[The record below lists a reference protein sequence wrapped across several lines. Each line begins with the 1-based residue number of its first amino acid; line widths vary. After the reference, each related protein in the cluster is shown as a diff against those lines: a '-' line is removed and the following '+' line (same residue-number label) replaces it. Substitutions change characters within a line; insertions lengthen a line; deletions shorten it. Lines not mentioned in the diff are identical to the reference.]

1 MQARLRLTS
10 RLLFLSS
17 CRMTVLTG
25 SIAAVLVAVQI
36 GPLGGQSWAQ
46 AVFPVDAEENRRS
59 LQDHVLHPVWNRRL
73 QVLLVHQANYQ
84 HRLRQADHQQ
94 GHAHHKVH
102 AWDTG
107 ETTPGSPQEAVRAV
121 KGFRQEPDS
130 HLSAGFLWRWRAAC
144 RRRWWGRPNIPA
156 AGWSWRKPSRRCPAA
171 SRSQRCPSPL
181 RRCLAAAGLPC
192 RITAAAESP
201 PGNTRMLRCFF
212 MTESEMWSKRTWN
225 FISA

>member
-1 MQARLRLTS
+1 MQARLRLAS

-25 SIAAVLVAVQI
+25 SVAAVLVAVQI

-46 AVFPVDAEENRRS
+46 AVFPVDAEENGRS
-59 LQDHVLHPVWNRRL
+59 LQDHVLDPVWNRRL

-94 GHAHHKVH
+94 GHAHHEVH

-107 ETTPGSPQEAVRAV
+107 ETTPGSPKEAVRAV

-130 HLSAGFLWRWRAAC
+130 PISGVPMAVAG
-144 RRRWWGRPNIPA
+144 
-156 AGWSWRKPSRRCPAA
+156 SVSETMMRKTEYPS
-171 SRSQRCPSPL
+171 SRVILKETLSPL
-181 RRCLAAAGLPC
+181 SG
-192 RITAAAESP
+192 
-201 PGNTRMLRCFF
+201 G
-212 MTESEMWSKRTWN
+212 K
-225 FISA
+225 